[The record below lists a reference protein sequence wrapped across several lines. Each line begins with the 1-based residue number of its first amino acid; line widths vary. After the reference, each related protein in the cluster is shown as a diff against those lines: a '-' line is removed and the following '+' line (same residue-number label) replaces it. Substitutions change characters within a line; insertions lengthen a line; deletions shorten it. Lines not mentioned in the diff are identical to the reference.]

1 MSVIFRSA
9 LVLFKLWLSGKLS
22 YDSHKIILLYLIS
35 GLLLLPGKSKR
46 PVKVT
51 AAISARYQLLQQAN
65 RQERRNSIFQHDSDD
80 LDEEICPKSC
90 QNYKSGLIFVILL
103 FLGFVMYLPFF
114 PFSSNRRKCIKS
126 ISKWAAPY
134 IYYFLTSLHY
144 LRDLQ
149 CYKKVKIYGNW
160 QVLVQKVTFSFGPW
174 SLLKSKSSTHRG
186 FQWSIDRYV

>member
-1 MSVIFRSA
+1 M
-9 LVLFKLWLSGKLS
+9 
-22 YDSHKIILLYLIS
+22 
-35 GLLLLPGKSKR
+35 
-46 PVKVT
+46 
-51 AAISARYQLLQQAN
+51 SARYQLLQQAN

-114 PFSSNRRKCIKS
+114 PFSSNRRKCIIIYKR
-126 ISKWAAPY
+126 AAPY
-134 IYYFLTSLHY
+134 LYFSLLTYFQSCMIC

-160 QVLVQKVTFSFGPW
+160 QVVQKATFSFV
-174 SLLKSKSSTHRG
+174 LKAKSSTHRG
-186 FQWSIDRYV
+186 FQWLCNWQILLSNV